1 MPHCKRCDV
10 ELTDFEATRK
20 DLQTNAYL
28 DLCTP
33 CFIPISGEVAVR
45 ERWDL
50 YGDADIDEDTFDE
63 YNADVET
70 ETYSED

>member
-1 MPHCKRCDV
+1 MPHCKQCDV

-20 DLQTNAYL
+20 DLSTNEYF

-33 CFIPISGEVAVR
+33 CFIPISGQVLVR

-50 YGDADIDEDTFDE
+50 YSDADDGGEDEEFDGE
-63 YNADVET
+63 IET
-70 ETYSED
+70 GD